1 MPKKFGRINEGF
13 LYKKMYGGCCQAA
26 KKSGRLRGG
35 RKAGFHF
42 TVVGY
47 FGDGF

>member
-13 LYKKMYGGCCQAA
+13 CTRKCMAVVARRPKKVVV
-26 KKSGRLRGG
+26 LRGG
-35 RKAGFHF
+35 LKAGFHF